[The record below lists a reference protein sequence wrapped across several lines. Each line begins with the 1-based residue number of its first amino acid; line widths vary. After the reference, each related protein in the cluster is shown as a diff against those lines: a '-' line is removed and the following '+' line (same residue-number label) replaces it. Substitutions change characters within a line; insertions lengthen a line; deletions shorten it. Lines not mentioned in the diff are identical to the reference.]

1 MANPIINYK
10 ETIEFF
16 RTLCLSHLGVKS
28 FGVGDVTD
36 VDIQS
41 NTEPFQRYPR
51 VHLIPRRSS
60 MDRYG
65 KVTLGFTFVF
75 ADIAANQEDLQINTV
90 NNCFMIAQDIFSRII
105 MTGYGSTD
113 LEVQT
118 PISFIPFMES
128 QNNNLA
134 GITAEVNVILK
145 SPFNNCN
152 AAFID

>member
-1 MANPIINYK
+1 
-10 ETIEFF
+10 
-16 RTLCLSHLGVKS
+16 
-28 FGVGDVTD
+28 
-36 VDIQS
+36 
-41 NTEPFQRYPR
+41 
-51 VHLIPRRSS
+51 

-75 ADIAANQEDLQINTV
+75 ADIAANQEELQINTI

-145 SPFNNCN
+145 SPFNNCDS
-152 AAFID
+152 AFV